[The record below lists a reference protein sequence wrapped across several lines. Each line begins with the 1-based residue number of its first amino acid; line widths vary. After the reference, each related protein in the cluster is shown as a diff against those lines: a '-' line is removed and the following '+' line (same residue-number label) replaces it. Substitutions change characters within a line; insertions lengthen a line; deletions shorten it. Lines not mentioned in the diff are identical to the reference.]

1 MEQNLIISGESQD
14 QHLRIGYSKD
24 ELQYVQAQSGQLL
37 KNMSAQ
43 DMRMAFV
50 KPMTMH
56 GIKQFPSPE
65 EMEMMRMM
73 ISKHYVHLTHGHFHL
88 AFELNVL
95 GTHWEKVSPYGIM
108 SAEFIAAVLKAYNEH
123 MRNIWK
129 TLRHKVTDIMLE
141 ASPLNEQDA
150 INILMDIIKKD
161 KENMT
166 SAADTISSHMI
177 TKLYMR
183 QVINDEWWTDDEWN
197 AFHAQAKAHAN
208 SLTIQLRASN
218 PYAFKDAM
226 RTTKMGEL
234 KRLMYRDLIS
244 NKYEKLIAKLEEL

>member
-1 MEQNLIISGESQD
+1 MEQNQIQLAVSQD
-14 QHLRIGYSKD
+14 QSLSSGYSKD

-73 ISKHYVHLTHGHFHL
+73 ISKHYGHLTHGHFHL

-95 GTHWEKVSPYGIM
+95 GTHWDKISPYGIM
-108 SAEFIAAVLKAYNEH
+108 SAEFIASVLKAYNEH

-129 TLRHKVTDIMLE
+129 TLRHKITDNMLE
-141 ASPLNEQDA
+141 LAPVNEEDA
-150 INILMDIIKKD
+150 ISILMNIIKAD
-161 KENMT
+161 HDNPS
-166 SAADTISSHMI
+166 SATDTISSHLI
-177 TKLYMR
+177 TKLYQR
-183 QVINDEWWTDDEWN
+183 NVISDDWWTDDEWN
-197 AFHAQAKAHAN
+197 AFHAKAKAHAN
-208 SLTIQLRASN
+208 SLIIQLKASN
-218 PYAFKDAM
+218 PFAFKDAM
-226 RTTKMGEL
+226 RTTKLGEL
-234 KRLMYRDLIS
+234 KRLMYRDLLGP
-244 NKYEKLIAKLEEL
+244 KYEKLMQRMEEL